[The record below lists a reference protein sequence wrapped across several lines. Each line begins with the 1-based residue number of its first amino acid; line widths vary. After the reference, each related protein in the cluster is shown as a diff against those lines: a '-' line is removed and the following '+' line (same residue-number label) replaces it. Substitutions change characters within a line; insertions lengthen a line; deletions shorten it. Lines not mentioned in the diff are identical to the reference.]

1 MGRACAW
8 VGVVGWHCLSYV
20 NGCLGRLVCRVRYRP
35 LHAWLDITNAC
46 TCIDDVVVYVGP
58 GRVEVQCC
66 ISSDLRT
73 AVLVV
78 LVDTPT
84 AAPVA
89 EALCVVGK
97 QRTVV
102 RLQ

>member
-1 MGRACAW
+1 MALF
-8 VGVVGWHCLSYV
+8 VVRERVSREA
-20 NGCLGRLVCRVRYRP
+20 RLQGALQTASCM
-35 LHAWLDITNAC
+35 WLEITNAC